1 MNERDM
7 VSRYTRTTNAMEAL
21 SDALQDLERVTIT
34 LVIYTDEDPATV
46 LELAQAAQ
54 DRLAEEVGGTSDEQ
68 DTVVT
73 S

>member
-7 VSRYTRTTNAMEAL
+7 VSRYTRRSYADYPAPTNL
-21 SDALQDLERVTIT
+21 TRVTIT
-34 LVIYTDEDPATV
+34 LVVYTDEDPATV

-54 DRLAEEVGGTSDEQ
+54 DRLAEEVGGTSDER